1 MERRVFGKTADHQ
14 VVHLYVLKN
23 KRGLEVKIANYGGVV
38 VSVKCPDKNGAV
50 EDVVLGYDN
59 LEHYVA
65 DTALFGAVVGRY
77 AGRIAHGRFRLDGVA
92 YKLARNDGEHHAH
105 GGHRGFH
112 KRVWTVEPVSHNRGE
127 SLTMTYHSEDG
138 EEGYPG
144 NLTASV
150 AYELTD
156 NNELKIEYS
165 AVTDKPTVLNLTNH
179 CYFNLAG
186 HGSGDILDHRVTIH
200 ASQFV
205 PIDATLI
212 PTGEIRSTGGTPFD
226 FAQAASIG
234 YRINHDD
241 VQLKFGRGY
250 DHCWV
255 LNPANGEAA
264 SLAAEVHEPASGR
277 ALEVWTTEPGVQF
290 YTGNFL
296 DGNIQGKNGKVYQHR
311 YGFSLETQHFPDSP
325 NRSAFPSTVLRPGQR
340 FHSTTAYR
348 FSVL

>member
-1 MERRVFGKTADHQ
+1 MEELVFGKTADHQ

-23 KRGLEVKIANYGGVV
+23 KRGLEVEITNYGGVV
-38 VSVKCPDKNGAV
+38 VSVKCPDKNGV
-50 EDVVLGYDN
+50 VQDVVLGYDN
-59 LEHYVA
+59 LEDYVA
-65 DTALFGAVVGRY
+65 DNALFGAIVGRY
-77 AGRIAHGRFRLDGVA
+77 AGRIAHGHFTLDGAA
-92 YKLARNDGEHHAH
+92 YELARNDGEHHVH

-112 KRVWTVEPVSHNRGE
+112 KRVWIVEPASHHRGE
-127 SLTMTYHSEDG
+127 SLTMTYYSEDG

-144 NLTASV
+144 NLTATV
-150 AYELTD
+150 TYELTD
-156 NNELKIEYS
+156 DNELKIEYS

-200 ASQFV
+200 SSQFAQ
-205 PIDATLI
+205 IDATFI
-212 PTGEIRSTGGTPFD
+212 PTGEIRNTAETPFD
-226 FAQAASIG
+226 FARAASIG
-234 YRINHDD
+234 SRIHNEDM
-241 VQLKFGRGY
+241 QLKFGRGY

-255 LNPANGEAA
+255 LNRADGRTP
-264 SLAAEVHEPASGR
+264 SLAAEVHEPGSGR
-277 ALEVWTTEPGVQF
+277 VLEVWTSEPGVQF

-296 DGNIQGKNGKVYQHR
+296 DGSIHGKNGKVYQHR

-340 FHSTTAYR
+340 FHSVTAYR